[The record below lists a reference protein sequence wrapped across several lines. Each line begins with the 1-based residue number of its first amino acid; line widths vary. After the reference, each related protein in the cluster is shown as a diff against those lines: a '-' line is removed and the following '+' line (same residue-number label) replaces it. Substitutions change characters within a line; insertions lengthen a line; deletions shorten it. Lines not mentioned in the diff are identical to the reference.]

1 MFHIAQ
7 VYQSLMKVDAE
18 RVRAFSVGKGDGL
31 EIKRQNMETK
41 EERIAKLKAVQAK
54 FKRVEGML
62 LALDDIDLEADDAV
76 EKYADGLM
84 KAAEL
89 QSEARAEAI
98 CLLRL
103 D

>member
-1 MFHIAQ
+1 
-7 VYQSLMKVDAE
+7 
-18 RVRAFSVGKGDGL
+18 
-31 EIKRQNMETK
+31 METK

-54 FKRVEGML
+54 FKRVEEML